1 MNEFLTPD
9 VIAREALLDTEDRIV
24 FANSIV
30 RGYAQEWAGS
40 AVGDTIRIRA
50 VTELQATSYIEDS
63 PVVFGDIKEGSV
75 QLTIEEHL
83 HVPVKVTSK
92 QWKLELDSFTQ
103 QIVAPAMKG
112 MTKGMEKY
120 ALEQVK
126 KVANYAENVSGV
138 PSDDVDLGEIEA
150 QSIDMGFPA
159 SDPTFY
165 LLNARTKNSLITGE
179 NKHMYDASVRA
190 DGGEAFRKA
199 QFGTILGLSGLV
211 SNLLPKKAV
220 STADGETGTTTG
232 ASGISKTPVT
242 ITIDGLT
249 NGVVVEEADI
259 LEFTNL
265 DSTVTRCSVK
275 TGVTATGSSDSL
287 EVFYVDAAI
296 DAGATVDV
304 KSIGLGCVYNS
315 GAFALATIP
324 MDELQS
330 AKTSYVYDDHIGF
343 GIRVVFMQTGALT
356 DGIVFDSLAG
366 ADHINHKL
374 AFRTDLK

>member
-9 VIAREALLDTEDRIV
+9 IIAREALLDTEDRIV

-30 RGYAQEWAGS
+30 RGYADEWAGS

-50 VTELQATSYIEDS
+50 VTELEATSYVEDS

-92 QWKLELDSFTQ
+92 QWKLELEDFTSQ
-103 QIVAPAMKG
+103 VVAPAMKG
-112 MTKGMEKY
+112 MVKGMEKY

-126 KVANYAENVSGV
+126 KVANYAENVTGV

-150 QSIDMGFPA
+150 QAVDAGFPA
-159 SDPTFY
+159 TDPIFY
-165 LLNARTKNSLITGE
+165 LMNARTKSSLITGD
-179 NKHMYDASVRA
+179 NKQMYDASVRA
-190 DGGEAFRKA
+190 DGGQAFRNA

-211 SNLLPKKAV
+211 SNLLPAKVA

-232 ASGISKTPVT
+232 AAGVSKTPVV
-242 ITIDGLT
+242 ITVDGLT
-249 NGVVVEEADI
+249 AGVVVEEADI

-275 TGVTATGSSDSL
+275 TGVTATGTSDSI
-287 EVFYVDAAI
+287 EVFFVDEAI
-296 DAGATVDV
+296 DSGAAVEV

-315 GAFALATIP
+315 GAFALATVP
-324 MDELQS
+324 LDDMRS
-330 AKTSYVYDDHIGF
+330 AETSYVYDNQVGF

-356 DGIVFDSLAG
+356 DGIVFDALAG